1 MARSKFGMRAPRT
14 RGAHGWTETDRLANA
29 AATDDVKAPGLAA
42 LLRRSPKIKQRA
54 AYGAMAAGAVIFV
67 VASLTTPLAD
77 AGTSH
82 HHSHGVD
89 AQHDTNPD
97 LGQLLPLATDSPTP
111 PPGDT
116 ALTTKPVHVAKPAPT
131 SAAVINSLAS
141 NGIPNLALNAYRV
154 AAARMDHVDPGC
166 GIDWALLAGIGRV
179 ESDHGRF
186 GGAVFNA
193 NGTTDPKI
201 IGPALD
207 GKTWDYVPAPAN
219 GMALD
224 GDAVYAH
231 ALGPM
236 QFIPQTWADYGAD
249 ENGDGV
255 ADVFNINDAALGA
268 ARYLCAAGGDL
279 RTSAGQQQAVL
290 TYNHS
295 DEYLGQVLA
304 LADAYRRGVN
314 VSGIPLVGNTSGS
327 LSPVRTTDVPPANP
341 GQPTAVQHH
350 KATAHKPSAT
360 KTSGSTG
367 TTGGAGAKPS
377 GTNAVTPVHT
387 SPPGGPTTTPGGSTS
402 SNPGTSSAP
411 TSNPPTSNPPTSN
424 PPTSNPPTSNPPT
437 SNPPT
442 SSSPTPSPTPTK
454 CRLRNLLPPHQCL
467 IP

>member
-1 MARSKFGMRAPRT
+1 MPRSKFGMRAPRS
-14 RGAHGWTETDRLANA
+14 RGAHGWTETDRLAGGA
-29 AATDDVKAPGLAA
+29 AADEVKAPGLAA
-42 LLRRSPKIKQRA
+42 MLRRSPKFKQRA
-54 AYGAMAAGAVIFV
+54 AFGSIAAGAVIFV

-82 HHSHGVD
+82 HMSPHGVG
-89 AQHDTNPD
+89 AQQDSNTD
-97 LGQLLPLATDSPTP
+97 LGQLLPLATDSATP
-111 PPGDT
+111 PAGDT

-193 NGTTDPKI
+193 DGTTNPKI

-207 GKTWDYVPAPAN
+207 GKTWDYVPAPTN
-219 GMALD
+219 GLALD

-236 QFIPQTWADYGAD
+236 QFIPQTWASYGAD

-279 RTSAGQQQAVL
+279 RTTAGQKQAVL

-304 LADAYRRGVN
+304 LADAYRRGVS
-314 VSGIPLVGNTSGS
+314 VAGIPLVGNTSGS

-350 KATAHKPSAT
+350 KTTAHKPTAT

-367 TTGGAGAKPS
+367 KTGSTGGSPS
-377 GTNAVTPVHT
+377 GTNAVTPVNP
-387 SPPGGPTTTPGGSTS
+387 STPGGSTS
-402 SNPGTSSAP
+402 AGGSTSGNPGTTSAP
-411 TSNPPTSNPPTSN
+411 PAPPTTS
-424 PPTSNPPTSNPPT
+424 SPPTSNPPT

-442 SSSPTPSPTPTK
+442 SSSPSPSPTK
-454 CRLRNLLPPHQCL
+454 CRVPLTPHICL
-467 IP
+467 YH

>member
-1 MARSKFGMRAPRT
+1 MARSKTGGRALMRR
-14 RGAHGWTETDRLANA
+14 RGAHGWTETDRLAVS
-29 AATDDVKAPGLAA
+29 DLPDEVKAPGIAA
-42 LLRRSPKIKQRA
+42 MLRRNPKLKQRA
-54 AYGAMAAGAVIFV
+54 AFGSIAAGAVVFV

-82 HHSHGVD
+82 HASHGTD
-89 AQHDTNPD
+89 AQQSTNTD
-97 LGQLLPLATDSPTP
+97 LSQLLPLTTDSASPA
-111 PPGDT
+111 PGEKVLT
-116 ALTTKPVHVAKPAPT
+116 AKPVHVANPAPAN
-131 SAAVINSLAS
+131 AAVINSLAS
-141 NGIPNLALNAYRV
+141 NGIPNMALNAYRV

-179 ESDHGRF
+179 ESDHGRY

-193 NGTTDPKI
+193 NGTTTPRI

-207 GKTWDYVPAPAN
+207 GKKWDYVPAPAN
-219 GMALD
+219 GMQLD
-224 GDAVYAH
+224 GDPVYAH

-279 RTSAGQQQAVL
+279 RTSAGQKQAVL

-295 DEYLGQVLA
+295 DEYLAQVLA

-314 VSGIPLVGNTSGS
+314 VTGIPIVGNTSGS
-327 LSPVRTTDVPPANP
+327 LSPVRTTNVPPANP
-341 GQPTAVQHH
+341 GNPTAVQPHEP
-350 KATAHKPSAT
+350 KPSAT
-360 KTSGSTG
+360 KTHGSPTKSTG
-367 TTGGAGAKPS
+367 AASSPS
-377 GTNAVTPVHT
+377 GTKTVVPVD
-387 SPPGGPTTTPGGSTS
+387 SSAPGQPTTSAGGSTS
-402 SNPGTSSAP
+402 GNPGTTSAP
-411 TSNPPTSNPPTSN
+411 PASTSNPPA
-424 PPTSNPPTSNPPT
+424 

-442 SSSPTPSPTPTK
+442 SSSPSPSPTPTK
-454 CRLRNLLPPHQCL
+454 KCTLPDPFDKTKCW

>member
-1 MARSKFGMRAPRT
+1 MARSKFGVRSLLR
-14 RGAHGWTETDRLANA
+14 RGGGAHGWTDTDRIAT
-29 AATDDVKAPGLAA
+29 AATPDEVRAPGLAA
-42 LLRRSPKIKQRA
+42 MLRRNPKLKQRA
-54 AYGAMAAGAVIFV
+54 AFGSIAAGAVVFV

-82 HHSHGVD
+82 HPSHGTD
-89 AQHDTNPD
+89 AQQSSRSD
-97 LGQLLPLATDSPTP
+97 LSQLLPLTS
-111 PPGDT
+111 DT
-116 ALTTKPVHVAKPAPT
+116 AAPPAGEKVLTTQPVHVANPAPAN
-131 SAAVINSLAS
+131 AAVINSLAS
-141 NGIPNLALNAYRV
+141 NGIPNMALNAYRV
-154 AAARMDHVDPGC
+154 AAARMNHVDPGC

-179 ESDHGRF
+179 ESDHGRY

-193 NGTTDPKI
+193 DGTTTPRI

-219 GMALD
+219 GMQLD

-236 QFIPQTWADYGAD
+236 QFIPQTWAGYGAD

-279 RTSAGQQQAVL
+279 RTSAGKTQAVL

-295 DEYLGQVLA
+295 DEYLAQVLA

-314 VSGIPLVGNTSGS
+314 VTGIPLIGNTSGA
-327 LSPVRTTDVPPANP
+327 LSPVRTTNVPPANP
-341 GQPTAVQHH
+341 GNPTALQP
-350 KATAHKPSAT
+350 HKPPKNPATSKTAGSPSTSAGAGSTTSGT
-360 KTSGSTG
+360 KT
-367 TTGGAGAKPS
+367 
-377 GTNAVTPVHT
+377 VTPVEST
-387 SPPGGPTTTPGGSTS
+387 APGQPSTGAGGGSS
-402 SNPGTSSAP
+402 SNPGTTSAP
-411 TSNPPTSNPPTSN
+411 PA
-424 PPTSNPPTSNPPT
+424 TSNPPT

-442 SSSPTPSPTPTK
+442 SSSPSPSPSPTKKCTMPDPFDSTK
-454 CRLRNLLPPHQCL
+454 CW

>member
-1 MARSKFGMRAPRT
+1 MARSKFGARSPRRS
-14 RGAHGWTETDRLANA
+14 RGAHGWTETDRLAPA
-29 AATDDVKAPGLAA
+29 ADEVRAPGLAA
-42 LLRRSPKIKQRA
+42 MLRRNPKVKQRA
-54 AYGAMAAGAVIFV
+54 AVGSIAAGAVIFV

-77 AGTSH
+77 ANTAH
-82 HHSHGVD
+82 PAHGVD
-89 AQHDTNPD
+89 AQHDANGGG
-97 LGQLLPLATDSPTP
+97 LGQLLPLATDSATP
-111 PPGDT
+111 PAEDKV
-116 ALTTKPVHVAKPAPT
+116 LTGKPVHVAKPAPT
-131 SAAVINSLAS
+131 DAAVINSLAS
-141 NGIPNLALNAYRV
+141 NGIPNMALNAYRV

-193 NGTTDPKI
+193 NGTTTPKI

-207 GKTWDYVPAPAN
+207 GRTWDYVPAPAN
-219 GMALD
+219 GLALD

-236 QFIPQTWADYGAD
+236 QFIPQTWAGYGAD

-279 RTSAGQQQAVL
+279 RTTAGQQRAVL

-304 LADAYRRGVN
+304 LADAYRRGVD
-314 VSGIPLVGNTSGS
+314 VTGIPLVGNTSGS

-341 GQPTAVQHH
+341 GNPTAVQHH
-350 KATAHKPSAT
+350 GTTAKKPTAT
-360 KTSGSTG
+360 KTSGSPSKTAG
-367 TTGGAGAKPS
+367 RPGGSPS

-387 SPPGGPTTTPGGSTS
+387 STPGGTTTSPGGSTS
-402 SNPGTSSAP
+402 GNPGTTSAP
-411 TSNPPTSNPPTSN
+411 PAPPSTTSK
-424 PPTSNPPTSNPPT
+424 PPTSNPPT

-442 SSSPTPSPTPTK
+442 SSSPSPSPTPTK
-454 CRLRNLLPPHQCL
+454 KCTVPNPFKPGTCL